1 MEPTFPLFRQP
12 ENAIVHVLQNMN
24 SDRLFIFS
32 LVSTKT
38 KNLVTSLGL
47 RAVSVYIGISF
58 EICLNVNFDTS
69 GWNLIFSNGSN
80 DQNAEF
86 DVTRPI
92 SASTFSLHQPFQP
105 STSFNFSD
113 WLNHIL
119 TIFCCTNLL
128 AVAFKPGS
136 EQFEMESLKNTLNNV
151 NSLAIT
157 EGVTDI
163 HSKQIL
169 NSFKD
174 LKKLAL
180 ESNPFEDNCEV
191 QTFFIQNFE
200 KIEFRDVYSLDDML
214 LVNSEEVRFTKPI
227 SQKQFNQFL
236 KHWIRG
242 SNPRLQ
248 DMFLSIDNT
257 TSVSRE
263 VLLKGIDCVDVAEV
277 KQLAICE
284 EQGIVSDYMVEIRRN
299 DETTA
304 VIATKDFENIL
315 YIRFFA
321 YY

>member
-1 MEPTFPLFRQP
+1 MEPTFPLFRLP
-12 ENAIVHVLQNMN
+12 ENAIVHVLQNIN

-47 RAVSVYIGISF
+47 RAVSVYIRISF

-69 GWNLIFSNGSN
+69 GWNLIFSNGSD

-86 DVTRPI
+86 DITLPI

-105 STSFNFSD
+105 STPFNFSD
-113 WLNHIL
+113 WLNHIG
-119 TIFCCTNLL
+119 TVFCCTNLL
-128 AVAFKPGS
+128 TVQFGAGS

-151 NSLAIT
+151 NGLAIT

-174 LKKLAL
+174 LNELAL
-180 ESNPFEDNCEV
+180 ESNPFEDTREV
-191 QTFFIQNFE
+191 QKFFIQNFE
-200 KIEFRDVYSLDDML
+200 KIEFRDVYSLDDMV
-214 LVNSEEVRFTKPI
+214 LVNSEKVRFTHPTTH
-227 SQKQFNQFL
+227 KQFNRFV

-257 TSVSRE
+257 NSVSRE
-263 VLLKGIDCVDVAEV
+263 VLLKGIHCVDVAEEE
-277 KQLAICE
+277 QQNICE

-299 DETTA
+299 DGTPA